1 MNRIVTAA
9 MALMLAAGA
18 AQAHTRLESSAPA
31 DKSKVKA
38 PQAIE
43 LHFNEPAR
51 LTSLTLQQGTAAAKS
66 LAVPA
71 KTAKDIAVPVSGL
84 TAGEY
89 KVAWRIASADG
100 HVMSGSFAFTVD
112 PAAPSPA
119 ATPAAPAHDHG
130 AMHQH

>member
-1 MNRIVTAA
+1 MKRKLTAA
-9 MALMLAAGA
+9 MALMLLVGA
-18 AQAHTRLESSAPA
+18 VQAHTHLESSAPA
-31 DKSKVKA
+31 DKSRVKA

-51 LTSLTLQQGTAAAKS
+51 LTSLTLQRGREAAKS
-66 LAVPA
+66 LTVPA
-71 KTAKDIAVPVSGL
+71 KAAKDIAVPVAGL

-112 PAAPSPA
+112 PAASS
-119 ATPAAPAHDHG
+119 TTSKPAAPAHDHG
-130 AMHQH
+130 DGHHH

>member
-1 MNRIVTAA
+1 
-9 MALMLAAGA
+9 MALVLVIGS
-18 AQAHTRLESSAPA
+18 AQAHTRLESSTPA

-51 LTSLTLQQGTAAAKS
+51 LTSLTLQLGTEAAKS

-71 KTAKDIAVPVSGL
+71 KAARDIAVPVSGL

-89 KVAWRIASADG
+89 KVAWRIAGADG

-112 PAAPSPA
+112 PAASSTAPTPA
-119 ATPAAPAHDHG
+119 ATVHDHG
-130 AMHQH
+130 DKHQH